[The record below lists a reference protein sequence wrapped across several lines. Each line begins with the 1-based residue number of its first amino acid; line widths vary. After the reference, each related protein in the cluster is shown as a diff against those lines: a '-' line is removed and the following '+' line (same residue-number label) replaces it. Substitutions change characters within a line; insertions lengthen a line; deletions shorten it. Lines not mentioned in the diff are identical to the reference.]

1 MKNDLKNLISPTDHP
16 KFLMIDSYD
25 NNFLKEILNLMVSI
39 RLTEERIAIGRRDGY
54 VGGPVH
60 LGAGQEAI
68 AVGVSKHINSDD
80 AVFGAHRSHSHL
92 LALNNNYHKLFAEV
106 LGRET
111 GFSRGMGGSMHL
123 FDISSAFCGSTPI
136 VAGTVPLAVGAG
148 LAFKLNNKKNI
159 AVSYL
164 GDGAIEEG
172 IVHESFNLAKVM
184 NLPVLFVIENNLF
197 SSHMHISLRQSS
209 NKISRYAEANNI
221 PYSVIDGNDVVAVY
235 SSSKKLINS
244 IRNGSGPMLLEC
256 ITYRHYGH
264 VDWRDDIDV
273 GVERSAEDIANWKTR
288 DPIVLLS
295 ESMINKK
302 IISESYLSEVKQEI
316 SKKITYAWESALDDK
331 FPSNE
336 STLNFVYS
344 RKL

>member
-1 MKNDLKNLISPTDHP
+1 MKDDLKKLISPTDQP
-16 KFLMIDSYD
+16 KSLMVDSFD
-25 NNFLKEILNLMVSI
+25 GSFLKEVLNLMVSI
-39 RLTEERIAIGRRDGY
+39 RLTEERIAIGRRDGF

-68 AVGVSKHINSDD
+68 AVGVSKHLNSDD

-106 LGRET
+106 LGKET

-123 FDISSAFCGSTPI
+123 FDESSAFCGSTPI

-148 LAFKLNNKKNI
+148 LAFRLNNKKNI

-172 IVHESFNLAKVM
+172 VVHESFNLAKVM

-197 SSHMHISLRQSS
+197 SSHMHISLRQPS
-209 NKISRYAEANNI
+209 NKVSRFAEANDI
-221 PYSVIDGNDVVAVY
+221 PNLVIDGNDVVAVHN
-235 SSSKKLINS
+235 SSKELIKT
-244 IRNGSGPMLLEC
+244 IRDGSGPMLLEC

-264 VDWRDDIDV
+264 VDWREDIDV
-273 GVERSAEDIANWKTR
+273 GVERSEEDIKNWKAR
-288 DPIVLLS
+288 DPIILLS
-295 ESMINKK
+295 KTMINKK
-302 IISESYLSEVKQEI
+302 IIDENYLDIIKQKI
-316 SKKITYAWESALDDK
+316 SKKIESAWERALNDK
-331 FPSNE
+331 YPSNE